1 MKQKTQTRGRERLSY
16 FPLQQNHDVMTVR
29 RCRIYIKD
37 EHQFIY
43 KNLDK
48 IPHKR
53 VGGNIRFHK
62 PTVDAWLAAGSVVP
76 IADLRSKEDPKIQ
89 SRVDGNNGLIVFV
102 SIY

>member
-1 MKQKTQTRGRERLSY
+1 MKQKTQTRGRKTVV
-16 FPLQQNHDVMTVR
+16 FPMQQNHDVMTVEDVA
-29 RCRIYIKD
+29 IYIKMSISY
-37 EHQFIY
+37 IY

-76 IADLRSKEDPKIQ
+76 IADLRSKVDPKIQ
-89 SRVDGNNGLIVFV
+89 SRVDAIMA
-102 SIY
+102 